1 MKVKTKINKWTLIK
15 PKSFYTAKE
24 TVNKI
29 RQPSE
34 QEKMYANDKGL
45 ISKINK
51 QLMQLNIRS
60 FPGGSVVKTLPVMWD
75 TRVQS
80 LGQEG
85 PLEEAKPI
93 PVLLP
98 RKSHGL
104 RSLAGY
110 SP

>member
-1 MKVKTKINKWTLIK
+1 MKVKTKINKWNLIK

-75 TRVQS
+75 QGSIPGSGRS
-80 LGQEG
+80 PGGGQTH
-85 PLEEAKPI
+85 
-93 PVLLP
+93 
-98 RKSHGL
+98 S
-104 RSLAGY
+104 STLA
-110 SP
+110 